1 MKIPKDKLP
10 VITNE
15 MFVSWCNLYNHL
27 YNDLDQHGETLLEDM
42 VKHFEK
48 QINLIPERPFS
59 NYFEGF
65 FRWVGV

>member
-48 QINLIPERPFS
+48 QINESGVNVWFNLKK
-59 NYFEGF
+59 EGK
-65 FRWVGV
+65 

>member
-27 YNDLDQHGETLLEDM
+27 HKNVDEHGEILLEEM

-48 QINLIPERPFS
+48 QINES
-59 NYFEGF
+59 
-65 FRWVGV
+65 GVNVWFNLKKEDI

>member
-10 VITNE
+10 IITNE

-27 YNDLDQHGETLLEDM
+27 HNDLDQHGETLLEEM

-48 QINLIPERPFS
+48 QINES
-59 NYFEGF
+59 
-65 FRWVGV
+65 GVDVWFNLKKENI

>member
-48 QINLIPERPFS
+48 QIIFWREARHIRLLN
-59 NYFEGF
+59 
-65 FRWVGV
+65 VD